1 MLLIGMGEVGK
12 NILSSLQDN
21 EIILIDEVLH
31 EGFETIIVKP
41 GKEGQYKHEQ
51 YDQIDLTESDLER
64 FRDQRKYFVV
74 SGGSDISG
82 ASLKLLEALGGEN
95 TSVIYIKPEKDSLT
109 NIQVMQERLTYGVLQ
124 ESARSGMLKE
134 IILFDNNH
142 IASFSGKVSIKNY
155 YPTINNHITY
165 AINALIFCEE
175 NSQVFGK
182 KRDYEELNRIVTL
195 GRVHENQEV
204 LFFPLRNEKKE
215 TQYPLSKT
223 YCYLVVADQLE
234 DVELLSSVKQEI
246 STINLGNIDEVNFGI
261 YETPSNTEYKMVII
275 ETSLVQE

>member
-1 MLLIGMGEVGK
+1 MIGLGEVGK
-12 NILSSLQDN
+12 NILSSLKKN
-21 EIILIDEVLH
+21 EIVLIDETSH
-31 EGFETIIVKP
+31 EGFETVIIEP
-41 GKEGQYKHEQ
+41 GKEGQYKHER
-51 YDQIDLTESDLER
+51 YDQVDLSEANLER
-64 FRDQRKYFVV
+64 FRDRQKYFVV

-82 ASLKLLEALGGEN
+82 ASLRLLEALGGSE

-109 NIQVMQERLTYGVLQ
+109 NIQVMQERLTRGILQ
-124 ESARSGMLKE
+124 ESARSGMIKE
-134 IILFDNNH
+134 IILFDNDH
-142 IASFSGKVSIKNY
+142 IASFSGNVSIKNY

-195 GRVHENQEV
+195 GRVHENQEI

-223 YCYLVVADQLE
+223 YCYLVPSEQLE
-234 DVELLSSVKQEI
+234 DVDLLSSVRREI
-246 STINLGNIDEVNFGI
+246 SNINLGNIEEVNFGI
-261 YETPSNTEYKMVII
+261 YETSSETEYKMVII